1 MRKQKNE
8 QGITLI
14 ALVITIIILLIL
26 AGVVLS
32 IVFNGGIIEKSQ
44 NAVDS
49 YNYSSKNE
57 TEKLSDLEAKF
68 QDLLDRKIKP
78 EDKIY
83 DGIYA
88 KFEKNQDETTYTL
101 YLSHEDKYG
110 DDTFLLFGDTRNLIN
125 ASGSDWAQNWGPD
138 GCPAGNTDS
147 KKLVTKVIIE
157 DVISPKDTSYMFWDF
172 ENLTEIDGIDN
183 FNMVQNTN
191 MESMFKDCIS
201 LTSLDLSGNGWKNTS
216 NVTSMTDMFYCYYA
230 SDSSRLDIIYVS
242 DSFEAKYKELVNS
255 NDDYTSKFVKK

>member
-1 MRKQKNE
+1 
-8 QGITLI
+8 
-14 ALVITIIILLIL
+14 
-26 AGVVLS
+26 
-32 IVFNGGIIEKSQ
+32 
-44 NAVDS
+44 
-49 YNYSSKNE
+49 
-57 TEKLSDLEAKF
+57 
-68 QDLLDRKIKP
+68 
-78 EDKIY
+78 
-83 DGIYA
+83 
-88 KFEKNQDETTYTL
+88 
-101 YLSHEDKYG
+101 
-110 DDTFLLFGDTRNLIN
+110 
-125 ASGSDWAQNWGPD
+125 
-138 GCPAGNTDS
+138 
-147 KKLVTKVIIE
+147 
-157 DVISPKDTSYMFWDF
+157 MFWDF